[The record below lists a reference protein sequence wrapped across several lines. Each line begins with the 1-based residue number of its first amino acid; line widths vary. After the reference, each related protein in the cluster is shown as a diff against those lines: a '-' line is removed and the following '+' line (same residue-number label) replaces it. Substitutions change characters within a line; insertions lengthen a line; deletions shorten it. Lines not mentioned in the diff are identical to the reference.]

1 MDNLFSAL
9 RALVPGSEVLDVR
22 FLTNQS
28 EVGVKSAGD
37 IAEEIAVALDGAEP
51 SDIACLS

>member
-1 MDNLFSAL
+1 MDNLFAAL

-37 IAEEIAVALDGAEP
+37 IAEEIALALDGAEQ
-51 SDIACLS
+51 SDIAALS

>member
-1 MDNLFSAL
+1 MENLFAAL

-28 EVGVKSAGD
+28 EVGGKSANE
-37 IAEEIAVALDGAEP
+37 IAEDIAVALDGAEP
-51 SDIACLS
+51 SDIASLA